1 MDKDLSAFT
10 QEQIDEAKNKGTI
23 KVAEILVTVADTD
36 LSIEKINKVC
46 EALERNGIEIAT
58 EHADI
63 VFDISEEDICKSMS
77 GLCSREPCLH
87 DSVHLLDPWH
97 LNSIT

>member
-23 KVAEILVTVADTD
+23 KVAEILATVADTD

-58 EHADI
+58 EHADV
-63 VFDISEEDICKSMS
+63 VFDISEEDI
-77 GLCSREPCLH
+77 ENEDFEETPE
-87 DSVHLLDPWH
+87 DVDTLLTNQGKFSP
-97 LNSIT
+97 NRSPK